1 MKSKLIIPTII
12 AISLL
17 LGGCATSIP
26 QGSLYTDVTLPSAAS
41 SNAAAKKI
49 GKSKCKS
56 YFGLVT
62 IGDAGIEAAK
72 RNGGITKV
80 ASADFK
86 AKSIL
91 GIIGEYECI
100 VRGE

>member
-41 SNAAAKKI
+41 SNVSAKKV
-49 GKSKCKS
+49 GKSQCKS

-62 IGDAGIEAAK
+62 IGDAGIEAA
-72 RNGGITKV
+72 NGGITKV
-80 ASADFK
+80 TSADFK